1 MVRWRWEAPRVL
13 EATQYGYI
21 PLATEVRDGG
31 PTGHAQHEISIAKRV
46 FSIFQACL
54 FYFF

>member
-13 EATQYGYI
+13 EATKYGYI

-31 PTGHAQHEISIAKRV
+31 PAGHAQHEISIAKRV